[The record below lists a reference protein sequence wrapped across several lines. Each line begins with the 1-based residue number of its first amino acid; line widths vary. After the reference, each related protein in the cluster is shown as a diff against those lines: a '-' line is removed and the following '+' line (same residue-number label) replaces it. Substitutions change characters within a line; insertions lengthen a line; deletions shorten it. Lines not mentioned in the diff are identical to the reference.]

1 MRNGEAQVDHRILG
15 NGRGPSSSGHSNQ
28 FIPIVLLGGRMM
40 CGRMIKIWWNRHKRW
55 GLRFRSEPV
64 FLDYIVFIHVTLCS
78 INLIH
83 VVDYRI
89 DVWWRTKNPDAM
101 LQAYKIDL
109 QHMVGS
115 KLPVGL
121 LKLYY
126 RFSYR
131 RRVRYRLLSFLVGPD
146 RIWKILRGEFLVFV
160 LFFWRRGSQVKFR
173 SRVFFCFVWSL
184 HAFCS
189 LGLCIVLTSFPLVNG
204 RPLITF
210 SFVFACIQGLKKVRA
225 TGIGVHTPEEIIK
238 MGTDDLKVLADM
250 LGEKTFFFGDEP
262 TTVNITSL
270 SLLHSL
276 LPTRWN
282 ESLMVLFYVCFLSQL
297 YSARRRGFL

>member
-1 MRNGEAQVDHRILG
+1 MAHKESGRHAPGLQDWPTTYGRIQAARGLVEALLPFFVQT
-15 NGRGPSSSGHSNQ
+15 SGK
-28 FIPIVLLGGRMM
+28 IPFALISCRAWPHLENSPGG
-40 CGRMIKIWWNRHKRW
+40 I
-55 GLRFRSEPV
+55 
-64 FLDYIVFIHVTLCS
+64 
-78 INLIH
+78 
-83 VVDYRI
+83 
-89 DVWWRTKNPDAM
+89 
-101 LQAYKIDL
+101 
-109 QHMVGS
+109 
-115 KLPVGL
+115 
-121 LKLYY
+121 
-126 RFSYR
+126 
-131 RRVRYRLLSFLVGPD
+131 
-146 RIWKILRGEFLVFV
+146 
-160 LFFWRRGSQVKFR
+160 
-173 SRVFFCFVWSL
+173 SRFCFVFLKEGQSSKIPLEGFFFVWLL

-270 SLLHSL
+270 SLFHSL